1 LTHSSD
7 EAPASDAGAHPQT
20 NFEPAEE
27 LAVASLMQSLIDGL
41 GRGSV
46 YALIA
51 LGIAVIFGVM
61 HLVNFAHGELIT
73 ISAYVSV
80 FILVNSELSWW
91 VAVPAIFVTSILASI
106 AIEFVAFR
114 WVRGQADFTMLL
126 TSFGVHFVVQALFVM
141 YVGASVQTF
150 PRPPW
155 IDRIWSVGG
164 VNIAYIDMITLGV
177 TAITLVATVLLLQR
191 TMFGIALRAAAED
204 FDAARLMGVKSD
216 QVIRRAFMLA
226 GALAGIAAIFWLMR
240 TGQARP
246 TTGLNPMLKGVLAAI
261 IGGLGSMQ
269 GAVLGGFLLGLSEV
283 LLRSWLP
290 ESIVG
295 ITDGV
300 VFGLIA
306 LFFIFRPGG
315 LISVVNAERV

>member
-1 LTHSSD
+1 MSS
-7 EAPASDAGAHPQT
+7 
-20 NFEPAEE
+20 
-27 LAVASLMQSLIDGL
+27 LVQSLIDGL

-73 ISAYVSV
+73 IGGYLAVWLLTSV
-80 FILVNSELSWW
+80 NLSWW
-91 VAVPAIFVTSILASI
+91 IAAPAIFLCAIAASVL
-106 AIEFVAFR
+106 IEFVAFR
-114 WVRGQADFTMLL
+114 WVRGAPDFTMLL

-141 YVGASVQTF
+141 YVGANVKTF
-150 PRPPW
+150 PRPGW
-155 IDRIWSVGG
+155 IDRIWTVGSVHIGLT
-164 VNIAYIDMITLGV
+164 DMVTLGV
-177 TAITLVATVLLLQR
+177 TAVTLAVTVIVLHR
-191 TMFGIALRAAAED
+191 TMFGVALRAAAED
-204 FDAARLMGVKSD
+204 FDAARLMGVRSD

-226 GALAGIAAIFWLMR
+226 GALAGIASVFWLMR

-246 TTGLNPMLKGVLAAI
+246 GTGLTPMLKGVLAAI

-269 GAVLGGFLLGLSEV
+269 GAVLGGFVLGISEV

-290 ESIVG
+290 ADIVG

-306 LFFIFRPGG
+306 VFFIFRPGG
-315 LISVVNAERV
+315 LVTVASAERV